1 MERHEG
7 HMRRALDLAERGW
20 GRVSPNPMV
29 GAVVLSPDGRVLGE
43 GWHEGPGTGH
53 AEAMALAHAGEAARG
68 STVVCTLE
76 PCDRFGRTPPCT
88 DALIAAGVALVVV
101 AATDPDLDGDAPGLA
116 KLREAGIEVHQGV
129 LEAEARD
136 LNDAFER
143 HVTTGMP
150 FVILKSGATL
160 DGKTAAADGSSRWI
174 TSDQARADVQR
185 LRAWSDAIVVG
196 SRTVLHDDPALTVRD
211 PRWADARPPTRVV
224 VDAAGRVPPTMTV
237 FDDAAPTLVATTD
250 RSSDARINAW
260 QGAGAEVEIVD
271 RDAAGHVALGPLL
284 AALGKRDVQ
293 GLLVEGG
300 ATLAWSFV
308 RERLVDRVVLYL
320 APRLLGGAAAAG
332 IVGGEGFAPVTEA
345 AELEIERVE
354 PLGPDLKVEARVHR
368 DR

>member
-1 MERHEG
+1 MERHEA

-29 GAVVLSPDGRVLGE
+29 GAVVLSADGRVLGE
-43 GWHEGPGTGH
+43 GWHEGPGTRH
-53 AEAMALAHAGEAARG
+53 AEVMALDEAGAASRG
-68 STVVCTLE
+68 ATVVCTLE

-88 DALIAAGVALVVV
+88 DALIRAGVALVLV
-101 AATDPDLDGDAPGLA
+101 AATDPDLEGDAPGLA

-129 LEAEARD
+129 LEAEARQ

-143 HVTTGMP
+143 HVTTGKP
-150 FVILKSGATL
+150 FVTLKSGATV
-160 DGKTAAADGSSRWI
+160 DGKTAAADGTSQWI
-174 TSDQARADVQR
+174 TSEQARADAQR
-185 LRAWSDAIVVG
+185 LRAWSDAIAVG
-196 SRTVLHDDPALTVRD
+196 SRTVLHDDPSLTVRD
-211 PRWADARPPTRVV
+211 PRWEAARAPLRVV

-250 RSSDARINAW
+250 RASDARIGAW
-260 QGAGAEVEIVD
+260 QDAGADVEVLD
-271 RDAAGHVALGPLL
+271 RDADGRVALDPLL

-308 RERLVDRVVLYL
+308 REQLVDRVVVYL
-320 APRLLGGAAAAG
+320 APKLLGGAAAPG
-332 IVGGEGFAPVTEA
+332 ILGGEGFAPVTA
-345 AELEIERVE
+345 ATALEFERVE

-368 DR
+368 DH

>member
-1 MERHEG
+1 MERHEA

-29 GAVVLSPDGRVLGE
+29 GAVVLSSDGLVLGE
-43 GWHEGPGTGH
+43 GWHEGPGTRH
-53 AEAMALAHAGEAARG
+53 AEVMALDEAGEASRG
-68 STVVCTLE
+68 ATVVCTLE

-88 DALIAAGVALVVV
+88 DALIRAGVALVLV
-101 AATDPDLDGDAPGLA
+101 AATDPDLEGDAPGLT

-129 LEAEARD
+129 LEVEARQ

-143 HVTTGMP
+143 HVTTGKP
-150 FVILKSGATL
+150 FVTLKSGATV
-160 DGKTAAADGSSRWI
+160 DGKTAAADGTSRWI
-174 TSDQARADVQR
+174 TSDQARADAQR
-185 LRAWSDAIVVG
+185 LRAWSDAIAVG
-196 SRTVLHDDPALTVRD
+196 SRTVLHDDPSLTVRD
-211 PRWADARPPTRVV
+211 PRWEAAHAPVRVV

-250 RSSDARINAW
+250 RASEARIGAW
-260 QGAGAEVEIVD
+260 QDAGADVEVID
-271 RDAAGHVALGPLL
+271 RDPDGRVALDPLL

-308 RERLVDRVVLYL
+308 REHLVDRVVVYL
-320 APRLLGGAAAAG
+320 APKLLGGAAAPG
-332 IVGGEGFAPVTEA
+332 ILGGEGFAPVTA
-345 AELEIERVE
+345 ATALEFERVE